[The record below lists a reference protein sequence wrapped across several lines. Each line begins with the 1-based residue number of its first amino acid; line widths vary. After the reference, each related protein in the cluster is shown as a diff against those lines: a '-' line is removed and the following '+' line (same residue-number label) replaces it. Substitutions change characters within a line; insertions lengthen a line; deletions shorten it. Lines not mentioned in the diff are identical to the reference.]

1 MRDNIKNLK
10 PYSTARDEYSGSIG
24 IYLDANESA
33 YENGYNRYPD
43 PHQKELK
50 AVISKIKDVEVENIF
65 LGNGS
70 DEPID
75 VIMRVFCEPKQD
87 NVVAISPSYGMYGVA
102 ADINNLEYR
111 DVALNEDFSL
121 DVERVLAACDANS
134 KVLMLCSPNNPSG
147 NLLCAEKVE
156 ILLNNFNGIV
166 VVDEAY
172 IDFAEGNSWLKR
184 LGEFSNLIVLQT
196 FSKAWG
202 MAGLRLGMAF
212 ASPEIIAVM
221 SRVKYP
227 YNISSL
233 VQSVVLGRLKEEIAT
248 GNVAKQV
255 AQIKSERAR
264 VAAILA
270 ELPKVKRVY
279 KSDSNFLLVKV
290 DEATPTYNMLIENG
304 VIVRNRDSV
313 TGCKGCLRI
322 TIGLPSENNRMLE
335 LMGADLRNSEL
346 DSESCEIADKASND
360 GGAAVC
366 NCAAATTEARFA
378 EVTRATKE
386 TSIRVSIDLDGKGE
400 SSISTGLG
408 FFNHMLEQLIYH
420 GGIALQVDSK
430 GDLHVDEHHTIED
443 VALVLGEAFV
453 KALGNKIGI
462 ERYGFVLPMD
472 ECKAF
477 VLLDLGGR
485 PDFIW
490 DVNFTREMV
499 GDVPTEMW
507 SHFFKSFSYAAKCNL
522 HIQATGENNHHKI
535 EGVFKAFARALKM
548 AIKQEPFSYK
558 LPSSKGVL

>member
-10 PYSTARDEYSGSIG
+10 PYSTARDEYSGDIG

-50 AVISKIKDVEVENIF
+50 AVISTIKGVEVENIF

-75 VIMRVFCEPKQD
+75 VLMRVFCEPKQD
-87 NVVAISPSYGMYGVA
+87 NVVAIAPTYGMYGVA
-102 ADINNLEYR
+102 ADINNVEYR
-111 DVALNEDFSL
+111 EVALNEDFSL
-121 DVERVLAACDANS
+121 DVESVLAACDSNS
-134 KVLMLCSPNNPSG
+134 KLLMLCSPNNPTG
-147 NLLCAEKVE
+147 NLLCPEKIE
-156 ILLNNFNGIV
+156 TLLKSFNGVV

-172 IDFAEGNSWLKR
+172 IDFAEGSSWLKR
-184 LGEFSNLIVLQT
+184 LNEFSNLVVLQT

-212 ASPEIIAVM
+212 ASSEIIAIM

-255 AQIKSERAR
+255 AQIKSERTR
-264 VAAILA
+264 VATIL
-270 ELPKVKRVY
+270 EGLPKVKKVY
-279 KSDSNFLLVKV
+279 SSDSNFLLIEV

-313 TGCKGCLRI
+313 RGCKGCLRV

-335 LMGADLRNSEL
+335 LMGAS
-346 DSESCEIADKASND
+346 EIADKLCNE
-360 GGAAVC
+360 GGDKACNNGEVAVC
-366 NCAAATTEARFA
+366 NCGTAATTEPRYA

-386 TSIRVSIDLDGKGE
+386 TSIRVSIDLDGKGD
-400 SSISTGLG
+400 SKVSTGLG
-408 FFNHMLEQLIYH
+408 FFDHMLEQLIYH
-420 GGIALQVDSK
+420 GGVALQIDSK
-430 GDLHVDEHHTIED
+430 GDLHVDEHHTVED

-453 KALGNKIGI
+453 KALGNKRGI

-472 ECKAF
+472 ECEAF
-477 VLLDLGGR
+477 ALMDLGGR

-490 DVNFTREMV
+490 DVKFTREMV

-522 HIQATGENNHHKI
+522 HIQAKGENDHHKI
-535 EGVFKAFARALKM
+535 EGVFKAFARAIKM